1 MTTVVGVDSSTQSCK
16 VLAVNAES
24 GDILSAGSAPHPE
37 GTSVAPGIWTAALQ
51 KAWHDAGIPA
61 LAAGSPG
68 VGAGASSGAGAVAG
82 VGIAAQQHGMVALD
96 GRNRPVHDALLWND
110 VRSAAVAN
118 AMRDELGA
126 DAWVDA
132 TNIVPVASF
141 TLTKL
146 AWLAQHEPAL
156 AGRIERVV
164 LPHDWLNF
172 QLSGVFSTDR
182 SDASGT
188 GYFDPVSNR
197 YRPELLE
204 RFFGRVPDLP
214 HVLEPSEQAGPVLE
228 HWGVPGAIL
237 SAGAGDNA
245 AAALG
250 LGLRPGEIA
259 VSVGTSGTVF
269 TTSPTPTRDT
279 TGSIAGFADATG
291 NHLPLLAMLNSARV
305 LKATA
310 DMLAVDLATFDSL
323 ALEAD
328 PAASGL
334 TFMPYLDGERTPNL
348 PDAHGTLLGLS
359 RANMSA
365 GNVARA
371 SVLGVLNSLADAI
384 SLMESRGVQVARV
397 LLIGGGSKSRALRQG
412 AASVFGVPVEIPV
425 AREYVALGAA
435 RQAAWAVTGELPGWK
450 RHIEES
456 FEPSEGWGSEVRGRY
471 IEARKALY
479 GV

>member
-1 MTTVVGVDSSTQSCK
+1 VTAVIGVDSSTQSCK
-16 VLAVNAES
+16 VLAVDAET

-37 GTSVAPGIWTAALQ
+37 GTAIDPGIWTAALQ

-61 LAAGSPG
+61 LAAGPG
-68 VGAGASSGAGAVAG
+68 GAGAVAGAVVG

-96 GRNRPVHDALLWND
+96 EHNRPVHDALLWND
-110 VRSAAVAN
+110 IRSAAAAN
-118 AMRDELGA
+118 EMRDELGA
-126 DAWVDA
+126 EAWVDA

-146 AWLAQHEPAL
+146 AWLARHEPAL
-156 AGRIERVV
+156 AERVGRVV

-172 QLSGVFSTDR
+172 QLSGVFTTDR

-188 GYFDPVSNR
+188 GYFDPVGNR

-214 HVLEPSEQAGPVLE
+214 PVLGPSEQAGPVLE
-228 HWGVPGAIL
+228 RWGLPGAML

-250 LGLRPGEIA
+250 LALKPGEIA

-269 TTSPTPTRDT
+269 TTSSIPTRDT
-279 TGSIAGFADATG
+279 TGAIAGFADATG

-305 LKATA
+305 LRATA

-323 ALEAD
+323 ALNAD
-328 PAASGL
+328 PAAAGL

-348 PDAHGTLLGLS
+348 PDAHGALLGLS

-384 SLMESRGVQVARV
+384 GLLASRGVQVERV
-397 LLIGGGSKSRALRQG
+397 LLIGGGSKSRALRR
-412 AASVFGVPVEIPV
+412 AAAAVFGVPVEIPV

-435 RQAAWAVTGELPGWK
+435 RQAAWAATGELPDWK